1 MGDDSRG
8 PEREAVVRRRGA
20 ARWARGHPWIYR
32 SDVRT
37 EPEAAGPGV
46 AIVRDEGGRFL
57 GRALYS
63 PTSEIRLRLLERR
76 DLAVDRGWWRE
87 RIARAAERRR
97 GIEATAYRLVHA
109 EADGLPS
116 LVVDRYGPYL
126 VAELL
131 SAGLEARRTEI
142 VDALSDVFA
151 PTGIL
156 LRNDSPVR
164 RHEALP
170 RGVELVRGRV
180 PEDVKVEEAG
190 VRYLAAPWTGQKT
203 GAFLDQ
209 RENRL
214 LAGRLVAEAVGAGTG
229 AVRALDVFTY
239 HGSFAL
245 HLAAAG
251 ARVVAVDQSG
261 PALERGRRNA
271 ALGGLEGIE
280 WVEANAFDFLRAR
293 SDRGERFDL
302 VVLDP
307 PAFARSKSSVA
318 AALRGY
324 KEINLRAMSLLAPGG
339 RLLTF
344 SCSYHVGREPF
355 LEMLAG
361 AAGDAGRPL
370 VLERILAQ
378 SRDHPHVLT
387 IPETGYLKGALLRAD
402 E

>member
-1 MGDDSRG
+1 
-8 PEREAVVRRRGA
+8 VV
-20 ARWARGHPWIYR
+20 
-32 SDVRT
+32 S
-37 EPEAAGPGV
+37 
-46 AIVRDEGGRFL
+46 VRDERGAFL

-63 PTSEIRLRLLERR
+63 PASEIRLRLLDRR
-76 DLAVDRGWWRE
+76 DVAIDEAWWGE
-87 RIARAAERRR
+87 RIGRAARRR
-97 GIEATAYRLVHA
+97 AGIDATAYRLVHA

-116 LVVDRYGPYL
+116 LVVDRYGSFL

-131 SAGLEARRTEI
+131 SAGLEACRLPLVR
-142 VDALSDVFA
+142 ALAERFEPA
-151 PTGIL
+151 GIL

-170 RGVELVRGRV
+170 RGIELVRGRV
-180 PEDVKVEEAG
+180 PEDVEVEEAG

-209 RENRL
+209 RENRV
-214 LAGRLVAEAVGAGTG
+214 LAGRLAAASDGAEPGGI
-229 AVRALDVFTY
+229 RALDAFTY

-261 PALERGRRNA
+261 SALERGRRNA
-271 ALGGLEGIE
+271 ALGGLENID
-280 WVEANAFDFLRAR
+280 WVEANAFDFLREG
-293 SDRGERFDL
+293 SDRGDRFDL

-307 PAFARSKSSVA
+307 PAFARSKASVP

-344 SCSYHVGREPF
+344 SCSYHVGREAF
-355 LEMLAG
+355 LEVLAD
-361 AAGDAGRPL
+361 AAGDLGRPL
-370 VLERILAQ
+370 VLERILGQA
-378 SRDHPHVLT
+378 RDHPQRLT
-387 IPETGYLKGALLRAD
+387 VPETGYLKGAVLRAD
-402 E
+402 G